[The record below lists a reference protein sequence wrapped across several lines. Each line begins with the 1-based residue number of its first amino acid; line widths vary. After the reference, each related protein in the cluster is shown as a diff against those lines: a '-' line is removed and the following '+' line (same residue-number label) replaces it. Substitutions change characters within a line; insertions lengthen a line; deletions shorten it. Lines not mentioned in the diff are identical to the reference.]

1 MNDWLNTPVS
11 SEATG
16 RVHSGVMR
24 RIRRRRQARRGAG
37 AMAVLAVL
45 AFAFWPSPPELEKLA
60 LSPPPPPPA
69 PVWTPPPP
77 APRLTP
83 KQVPVLMAKAT
94 PRPAERITILTD
106 DPDVVIVLVADGG
119 E

>member
-11 SEATG
+11 AEASG

-24 RIRRRRQARRGAG
+24 RIRWRRQVRRGSG
-37 AMAVLAVL
+37 ALAVLAVL
-45 AFAFWPSPPELEKLA
+45 AFTFWPAPPELETLA
-60 LSPPPPPPA
+60 LSPPSPPSAPVWVAPPA
-69 PVWTPPPP
+69 PV
-77 APRLTP
+77 L
-83 KQVPVLMAKAT
+83 KKKIPVLMAKAVT
-94 PRPAERITILTD
+94 RPAERITIYTD

>member
-24 RIRRRRQARRGAG
+24 RIRRRRHVRRGAG

-45 AFAFWPSPPELEKLA
+45 AFAFWPAPPELETLA
-60 LSPPPPPPA
+60 LSPPPPPAAPA
-69 PVWTPPPP
+69 WTPLPPPP
-77 APRLTP
+77 AVKRT
-83 KQVPVLMAKAT
+83 PVLMAKAN